1 MGRGAERG
9 VPGRGKSGRFRR
21 RRNGR
26 RKSVRGGEEEKRVRA
41 VGEYPRAAN
50 VARVLVSRI
59 FVRAGA
65 VRTRRGESRRRERH
79 ARTTPSRERGR
90 ERKNLREHRRR
101 VSLVSRRD
109 GRERVSNSRGD
120 LQSAD
125 DGIVDIVVGKRRR
138 RRRQREEERT
148 TNCRGIRGL
157 LSAPDETKRKQEN
170 GLDRRDFR

>member
-1 MGRGAERG
+1 MGRRAERG

-90 ERKNLREHRRR
+90 ERKNFREHRRR

-109 GRERVSNSRGD
+109 ARERVSNSRGD

-125 DGIVDIVVGKRRR
+125 DGIVDIVVGK